1 MSDTTT
7 SHVQQTFET
16 FQALPNRQVEMLES
30 LFTEMDRLEAKALEH
45 NARMV
50 EQMATMGRE
59 SVQTVSRM
67 QAAQQTAVENAV
79 PKQVVVGAATETV
92 NRLRDSGADQAQA
105 SIDELAKLTTAS
117 MGYATRM
124 SSEWRKLTLEAWK
137 RSAQWMKP
145 TV

>member
-1 MSDTTT
+1 MSENTT
-7 SHVQQTFET
+7 SHAQQTFET

-45 NARMV
+45 NARLV

-67 QAAQQTAVENAV
+67 QSAQQTAIENV
-79 PKQVVVGAATETV
+79 IPKQVVVGAATETV
-92 NRLRDSGADQAQA
+92 NRLRDSGTEQAQA

-117 MGYATRM
+117 MGYATKM
-124 SSEWRKLTLEAWK
+124 SAEWRKLTLDAWK